1 MMYMPIID
9 IQKEK
14 GQALFAEY
22 MEAGEVPL
30 AYEVCWQTPG
40 PEVEECFRKVI
51 ESGSKLWVNSLWSTL
66 NGGLDDDTAL
76 AVGADEIYGKL
87 VGYGATMIQTDR
99 PEFLINYLRSKG
111 LHD

>member
-30 AYEVCWQTPG
+30 AYEICWQSMT
-40 PEVEECFRKVI
+40 PEVEDCFRKVV

-66 NGGLDDDTAL
+66 NGGLDDDTAY

-87 VGYGATMIQTDR
+87 IAYGATMIQTDR
-99 PEFLINYLRSKG
+99 PEFLIAYLRSKG